1 MSGGK
6 ARAVN
11 NLDKDVLN
19 AIDRVLA
26 APKELRETCGITFH
40 QTIELIKDEFGPLA
54 SLPNKSKQDLAA
66 RLSTIG
72 LQKSDANMAVAYG
85 LFLAAVHLAASAQPG
100 QNAAF
105 ALSKTKK
112 YLQELAA
119 RVDEARRS

>member
-1 MSGGK
+1 MIANLRA
-6 ARAVN
+6 ARKRAGF
-11 NLDKDVLN
+11 
-19 AIDRVLA
+19 
-26 APKELRETCGITFH
+26 T
-40 QTIELIKDEFGPLA
+40 Q
-54 SLPNKSKQDLAA
+54 QDLAA

-72 LQKSDANMAVAYG
+72 LQKADANLAVAYG

-119 RVDEARRS
+119 RVDEPGRA